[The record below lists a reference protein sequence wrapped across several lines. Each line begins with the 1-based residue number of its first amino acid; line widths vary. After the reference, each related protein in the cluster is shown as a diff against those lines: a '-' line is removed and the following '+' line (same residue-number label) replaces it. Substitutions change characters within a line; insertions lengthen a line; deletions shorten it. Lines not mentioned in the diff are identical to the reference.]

1 LTESRLRV
9 LVPKPPADLEPI
21 ERVGRYSSSCRSHR
35 PAWLRG
41 TQAKTPGSRKSRDAR
56 CGSRI

>member
-1 LTESRLRV
+1 
-9 LVPKPPADLEPI
+9 VPKPPADLEPI

-41 TQAKTPGSRKSRDAR
+41 TQAKNSLLQKKVVMLDAEVE
-56 CGSRI
+56 